1 MNPRTRRLRRLRRKA
16 RKREAVVLDMLR
28 RGFPRLKIAA
38 EMAARFP
45 SYVFHVKATFDD

>member
-1 MNPRTRRLRRLRRKA
+1 
-16 RKREAVVLDMLR
+16 MLEYLK

-45 SYVFHVKATFDD
+45 SYVFTVRATFD